1 MLWRT
6 VLMEV
11 FLSWSGDYSR
21 ELAEKFNKW
30 LPKVIQNVTPFMSE
44 KDLKLGSVWNDKI
57 NESLTDSIVG
67 ILFITPDNINS
78 SWLNYEA
85 GALSKTVDS
94 ESRIIPIVFGSDDPE
109 ILISDSPLKQF
120 QTLLH
125 TNETEIVKLVHALNA
140 NLEKP
145 LSQDN
150 LMESFQVWWPDL
162 RDDLKKID
170 EKYREKIRIKKN
182 EKKNGDLTEKGL
194 SGKLLQQISENV
206 DLLIRRSLSN
216 PTSYRLPHQAVID
229 LDRGVERLIRLDSNL
244 NLSEKEEH
252 EYHSI
257 VNMLIRPIRYLDR
270 QVMDNPIERSRM
282 LHALTDSRFLIKT
295 DKSDESEEDDN

>member
-1 MLWRT
+1 
-6 VLMEV
+6 MEV

>member
-170 EKYREKIRIKKN
+170 EKYREKIRIKKS

-257 VNMLIRPIRYLDR
+257 VNMLMRPIRYLDR

>member
-170 EKYREKIRIKKN
+170 EKYREKIRIKKS

>member
-21 ELAEKFNKW
+21 ELAAKFNKW

-57 NESLTDSIVG
+57 NESLTDSMVG

-85 GALSKTVDS
+85 GALSKTVGS
-94 ESRIIPIVFGSDDPE
+94 ESGIIPIVFGSDDPE

-125 TNETEIVKLVHALNA
+125 TSETEIMKLVHALNED
-140 NLEKP
+140 LEKP
-145 LSQDN
+145 LSQEN
-150 LMESFQVWWPDL
+150 LQESFQVWWPDL
-162 RDDLKKID
+162 RDDLKQID
-170 EKYREKIRIKKN
+170 EEYREKIRIKKS

-216 PTSYRLPHQAVID
+216 PTSYRLPHQAIID
-229 LDRGVERLIRLDSNL
+229 LDRGVERLIRLGSNL
-244 NLSEKEEH
+244 NLSEKEED

-257 VNMLIRPIRYLDR
+257 VNMLIPPIRYLDR
-270 QVMDNPIERSRM
+270 QVMNNPIERSRM
-282 LHALTDSRFLIKT
+282 LHALTDSRFLTKT

>member
-1 MLWRT
+1 
-6 VLMEV
+6 MEV

-170 EKYREKIRIKKN
+170 EKYREKIRIKKS